1 MLTNEPNLPKHI
13 IDRYY
18 NVDNSRFNNV
28 KFKGFLEFDYNEDVK
43 FSYYGVTS
51 IDEKKIYLV
60 IKTFEYEDL
69 IGDENSDFDTL
80 IANKTREYNRN
91 SVNNISYSKEEVKE
105 LHLPNLNIDNVKE
118 YCKAFKYCIFFS
130 GCDDGSSFIRF
141 NSEEKRDAFL
151 EKLLR
156 FEKFEN
162 LFEYEEENFVLFYF
176 N

>member
-51 IDEKKIYLV
+51 IDERKIYLV
-60 IKTFEYEDL
+60 VETFEYEDL
-69 IGDENSDFDTL
+69 IGDENSDFDTF

-105 LHLPNLNIDNVKE
+105 LLLPNLNIDNVKE
-118 YCKAFKYCIFFS
+118 YCKEFKYCIFFS